1 MTTFHPIEAAWT
13 AIALVGLAVAV
24 WNLVDAW
31 HDLRAID
38 RLGVNGAL
46 RALAY
51 QQARAESRT
60 VAILVLFAAMGVV
73 AAVTPP
79 PASQTATALS
89 IVVGVGLVL
98 TEITLVLGGIDDRL
112 TRRRL
117 MAKIDAVKAGTRQD
131 AKEVTR

>member
-79 PASQTATALS
+79 A
-89 IVVGVGLVL
+89 
-98 TEITLVLGGIDDRL
+98 
-112 TRRRL
+112 RRRRPCRSSW
-117 MAKIDAVKAGTRQD
+117 ASGSC
-131 AKEVTR
+131 